1 MNGHSLSSDVI
12 LSSLD
17 VGAASDLLVA
27 NHQTGSLYNL
37 VLSDRSKVIECD
49 NSGAVTIQVPSNSAV
64 TFPIGTVIEIYQMG
78 SGQVTITVSGGVVLR
93 APHGT
98 KTATQYSLVT
108 LWKRDTDEW
117 VLSGDVVP

>member
-78 SGQVTITVSGGVVLR
+78 SGQVTITVSGGCR
-93 APHGT
+93 IKGPT
-98 KTATQYSLVT
+98 
-108 LWKRDTDEW
+108 RN
-117 VLSGDVVP
+117 